1 MNPVKLRRMSPQ
13 DVEQVVRIQ
22 QSITRQPVSE
32 RWRGMVSGHVD
43 NEEQV
48 GFVAETDGKLL
59 GFVLGEIKIGGF
71 GSEVT
76 GWIKMVG
83 VTPEHMGSGVGRAL
97 ATSLF
102 DHFRAQGVEEICTS
116 VRWDS
121 GDMLAFFKNLGF
133 DRSPFI
139 NLQWLKKN

>member
-1 MNPVKLRRMSPQ
+1 MKLRRMSSQ

-22 QSITRQPVSE
+22 KSITRQPVSD
-32 RWRGMVSGHVD
+32 RWRGMVACHVD
-43 NEEQV
+43 HDDMV
-48 GFVAETDGKLL
+48 GFVAEVDGKLV
-59 GFVLGEIKIGGF
+59 GFVIGEIKVGGF

-76 GWIKMVG
+76 GWIEMVG
-83 VTPEHMGSGVGRAL
+83 VNPDQMGGGVGRAL
-97 ATSLF
+97 AQALF
-102 DHFRAQGVEEICTS
+102 DYFLAQGVPDICTA

-139 NLQWLKKN
+139 NLQLTRKA

>member
-1 MNPVKLRRMSPQ
+1 MYSQ

-22 QSITRQPVSE
+22 ESITRHAASE
-32 RWRGMVSGHVD
+32 RWRGMVAGHVD
-43 NEEQV
+43 NDEQV
-48 GFVAETDGKLL
+48 GFVAEVDGKVL
-59 GFVLGEIKIGGF
+59 GFVIGEIKIGGF

-83 VTPEHMGSGVGRAL
+83 VTPDHMGGGVGRAL

-102 DHFRAQGVEEICTS
+102 EHFRSQGVEEICTA

-139 NLQWLKKN
+139 NLQLTNKS

>member
-1 MNPVKLRRMSPQ
+1 MNSVKLRRMGSQ

-22 QSITRQPVSE
+22 KSITRQPVSE
-32 RWRGMVSGHVD
+32 RWRAMVAAHVD
-43 NEEQV
+43 NDEQV
-48 GFVAETDGKLL
+48 GFVAEVDGKLL
-59 GFVLGEIKIGGF
+59 GFVIGEIKVGGF

-76 GWIKMVG
+76 GWIEMVG
-83 VTPEHMGSGVGRAL
+83 VDPEQMGGGVGRAL
-97 ATSLF
+97 AQALF
-102 DHFRAQGVEEICTS
+102 GYFREQGVAEILTA

-139 NLQWLKKN
+139 NLKLSKDA